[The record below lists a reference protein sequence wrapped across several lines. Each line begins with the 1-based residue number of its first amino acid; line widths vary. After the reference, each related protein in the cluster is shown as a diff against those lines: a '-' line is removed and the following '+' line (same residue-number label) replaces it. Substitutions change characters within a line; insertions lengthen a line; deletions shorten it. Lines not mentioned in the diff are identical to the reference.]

1 MDIVEVAMLGQP
13 DIDSDLSNQIENPYP
28 DGIPILRI
36 GLIENRDSIEF
47 RLTGRFSVVND
58 QGIPILKDVASS
70 VKWRVKIE
78 HYLPAK
84 YTYNILLGK
93 FQERRLAQD
102 CEYKLIEKG
111 IGTRIKVRGGKLY
124 YNDRVV
130 NDNTQ
135 FWVVVDNLNSEQ
147 EAQTFA
153 KQRMADF
160 EYQIIKEKI
169 YEPHASLELFDS
181 EFEKL
186 GASEGVIRIVPESPE
201 IVTYIYDSTLDSDVQ
216 NRPTKHRSLS
226 GPLEFRCTDDG
237 KIIII
242 CELPLEKYIES
253 VVALEVNPDFP
264 IEAIQAQAIAV
275 RSKTIA
281 SLGIKHHEDTFHLC
295 SGAHCQLFNGLM
307 QTPEVILKAVRA
319 TKGTVL
325 RDNRQVI
332 DANYSSICGGYTEAY
347 HTLNQEGLA
356 DPYPPVFCG
365 NNKRNLE
372 KNVDLTDDK
381 NLRAWVHEEPDVY
394 CNLVHFQGNNQLN
407 YIPKQFRWH
416 INYDRQELE
425 EIISDKMG
433 HDIGTLYDIIPV
445 RRGTSGRIF
454 EIEILA
460 SNKNILL
467 EGEQKICQTL
477 SNEKLASSCFTVDR
491 QFDDN
496 GFPVSFT
503 FYGAGSGHGVGLCQ
517 AGGIGMAL
525 QGKNYAQILS
535 HYFRGI
541 EIKKIY

>member
-1 MDIVEVAMLGQP
+1 MLGQP
-13 DIDSDLSNQIENPYP
+13 NIDSELSSQLENPYP
-28 DGIPILRI
+28 DGMPILRI

-58 QGIPILKDVASS
+58 QGVSILKDVASS

-78 HYLPAK
+78 HYSPAK

-93 FQERRLAQD
+93 FHERRLAQD

-111 IGTRIKVRGGKLY
+111 IGTRIKVHGGKLY
-124 YNDRVV
+124 YNDKVV

-135 FWVVVDNLNSEQ
+135 LWVVVDDLNSEQ

-153 KQRMADF
+153 KQRMSEF

-186 GASEGVIRIVPESPE
+186 GESEGVIRVVPESPG
-201 IVTYIYDSTLDSDVQ
+201 IVTYIYDSILDSEFQ
-216 NRPTKHRSLS
+216 NRPVKYRSLG

-242 CELPLEKYIES
+242 CEMPLEKYIES

-281 SLGIKHHEDTFHLC
+281 SLGIKHYEDTFHLC
-295 SGAHCQLFNGLM
+295 SNSHCQLFDGLV
-307 QTPEVILKAVRA
+307 QTPETISKAVQT
-319 TKGTVL
+319 TKGKVL
-325 RDNRQVI
+325 RDSRQVI
-332 DANYSSICGGYTEAY
+332 DANYSFICGGYTEAF
-347 HTLNQEGLA
+347 HTLNQEGFE

-365 NNKRNLE
+365 DS
-372 KNVDLTDDK
+372 KNQQQQSVDLTDEK
-381 NLRAWVHEEPDVY
+381 KLNKWVHEEPDVY
-394 CNLVHFQGNNQLN
+394 CNLARLPPNNQLH

-416 INYDRQELE
+416 LSYDRQELE
-425 EIISDKMG
+425 EIISAKIG
-433 HDIGTLYDIIPV
+433 YDIGTIYDIIPI

-467 EGEQKICQTL
+467 EGEQKIGQTL
-477 SNEKLASSCFTVDR
+477 SNERLASSCFIVDR

-496 GFPVSFT
+496 GFPLSFT

-517 AGGIGMAL
+517 VGGIAMAL
-525 QGKNYAQILS
+525 QGKNYTQILS

-541 EIKKIY
+541 ELKKIY

>member
-1 MDIVEVAMLGQP
+1 MLDQP
-13 DIDSDLSNQIENPYP
+13 NIDSELSSQLENPYP
-28 DGIPILRI
+28 DGMPILRI

-58 QGIPILKDVASS
+58 QGVSILKDVASS

-78 HYLPAK
+78 HYSPAK

-93 FQERRLAQD
+93 FHERRLAQD

-111 IGTRIKVRGGKLY
+111 IGTRIKVRGGKLF

-147 EAQTFA
+147 EAQAFA
-153 KQRMADF
+153 KQRMSEF

-186 GASEGVIRIVPESPE
+186 GESEGVIRIVPESPG
-201 IVTYIYDSTLDSDVQ
+201 IVTYIYDSTLEIDLQS
-216 NRPTKHRSLS
+216 RPIKYRSLS

-242 CELPLEKYIES
+242 CEMPLEKYIES

-295 SGAHCQLFNGLM
+295 SVSHCQLFNGLV
-307 QTPEVILKAVRA
+307 QTPEIISKAVRA

-325 RDNRQVI
+325 RDSRQII
-332 DANYSSICGGYTEAY
+332 DANYSFICGGYTEAY
-347 HTLNQEGLA
+347 HTLNKEGFD

-365 NNKRNLE
+365 NDKIQQE
-372 KNVDLTDDK
+372 KSFDLTDDK
-381 NLRAWVHEEPDVY
+381 NLNKWLREEPDVY
-394 CNLVHFQGNNQLN
+394 CNLVYLQANNQLN
-407 YIPKQFRWH
+407 YIAKQFHWH

-425 EIISDKMG
+425 EIISTKMG

-445 RRGTSGRIF
+445 RRGASGRIF

-477 SNEKLASSCFTVDR
+477 SNERLASSCFVVDR
-491 QFDDN
+491 QFDEN
-496 GFPVSFT
+496 GFPLSFI

-525 QGKNYAQILS
+525 QGKNYTQILS
-535 HYFRGI
+535 HYFRRI
-541 EIKKIY
+541 EVKKIY